1 VDATYP
7 PWLAL
12 PAAREAAA
20 AGRHGTLVRI
30 ARTAAGLTLDEA
42 GRLAG
47 YSAATLSR
55 IERGRQALTDV
66 NVLRHLATVFAIPPD
81 LFGLAEPARP
91 TSGQTSGRRAA
102 PAAPAPERIGW
113 GDGPGRRE
121 EPEPAATGVT
131 PAAATSDAS
140 KMVDFLEEM
149 LLDAVPLV
157 DGPATVAVLRS
168 GVAAARADYRA
179 CRYRQLARRLP
190 WLLRT
195 AMAGCDGA
203 GQRED
208 AAPALLAEAYNLT
221 TLLLIKLHENG
232 MAWVS
237 TDRALRATRAAD
249 HPAMTAETARLTAI
263 VLRRSGHH
271 RRARQ
276 MAITA
281 AERLAADTG
290 LGAPGDVAAYS
301 RLLATAA
308 YTAAMAD
315 DRAEAWELLGRA
327 EAAARERDTGDRFT
341 AADIVLYKISIARA
355 LGDYGTAI
363 AYARSLNP
371 DHLSAPER
379 RARYWQ
385 DTALALHARGRYDD
399 CRLAVLAAERT
410 APQEVRLLSWA
421 RQLGGRPKPP
431 GDGPDGNWPQLFH
444 AEAA

>member
-7 PWLAL
+7 PWLSL
-12 PAAREAAA
+12 PAAREAAVT
-20 AGRHGTLVRI
+20 GRHGTLVRI

-66 NVLRHLATVFAIPPD
+66 NVLRHLATVFAIPAE
-81 LFGLAEPARP
+81 LFGLAEQGGATTSPSRP
-91 TSGQTSGRRAA
+91 PPQQRA
-102 PAAPAPERIGW
+102 GW
-113 GDGPGRRE
+113 GDWGHAPRQCD
-121 EPEPAATGVT
+121 EPDLTAMVVMP
-131 PAAATSDAS
+131 PAATSDCS
-140 KMVDFLEEM
+140 SMVDFLEEM
-149 LLDAVPLV
+149 LLGMAA
-157 DGPATVAVLRS
+157 PADEAATIAALRS

-190 WLLRT
+190 WLLRA
-195 AMAGCDGA
+195 AMAGCDGPAQRPGA
-203 GQRED
+203 G
-208 AAPALLAEAYNLT
+208 PALLAEAYNLT

-237 TDRALRATRAAD
+237 TDRALRATRDAD
-249 HPAMTAETARLTAI
+249 NPAMTAETARLTAI

-290 LGAPGDVAAYS
+290 LGAPGDVATYS

-315 DRAEAWELLGRA
+315 DRADAWELLGRA
-327 EAAARERDTGDRFT
+327 EAAARERDAGDRFT
-341 AADIVLYKISIARA
+341 AADIALYKISIARA

-363 AYARSLNP
+363 AYAQALNP

-399 CRLAVLAAERT
+399 CRQALLAAEQT
-410 APQEVRLLSWA
+410 APQEVRLLPWA
-421 RQLGGRPKPP
+421 RQLTGRALPP
-431 GDGPDGNWPQLFH
+431 GDGRDGTWPQFFH